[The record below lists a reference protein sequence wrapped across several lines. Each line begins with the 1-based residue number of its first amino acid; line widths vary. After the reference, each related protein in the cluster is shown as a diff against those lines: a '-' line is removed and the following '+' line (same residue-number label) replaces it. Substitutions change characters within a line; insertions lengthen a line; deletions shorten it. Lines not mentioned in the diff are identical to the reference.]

1 MSWRDLTFAC
11 FIQFI
16 SPLMIA
22 ARVLSRRAWTRKSG
36 MLFTTTISY
45 RGQTDYVTDGDVPMQ
60 FVQKKSTEADME
72 YKISSAI
79 VSAPSQTT
87 VPVDVEDLPV

>member
-1 MSWRDLTFAC
+1 M
-11 FIQFI
+11 
-16 SPLMIA
+16 MITT
-22 ARVLSRRAWTRKSG
+22 RVLSRRAWTRKSG

-72 YKISSAI
+72 HRISSAI
-79 VSAPSQTT
+79 VSAPSQATI
-87 VPVDVEDLPV
+87 PIEVEDLPV